1 MTLSESEKRDISP
14 AKLALSTNSQLPEG
28 WIQKPLKE
36 VAEIAFSGVNKKSRS
51 DQKTV
56 RLCNYMDVYNNDYIT
71 ADIDF
76 MTATASDREIER
88 FTLQQGDVIITKDS
102 ETPDDIGVP
111 AVVVDDLDNV
121 ICGYHLALLRPKQ
134 NEIDG
139 IFFAKELAR
148 DRVSNQFSRV
158 ANGATRFGLTLDA
171 VRNVKVNVPPLPE
184 QKKIARILGTWDQ
197 AIDLTERLIKAKEKR
212 FKWLLKTLISDQ
224 QDNPEWRKVKLV
236 DACEVIVSP
245 VDKKTVDGELPVKL
259 CNYTD
264 VYYNNAIDS
273 KINFMAATAKP
284 REIEKFAIITDD
296 VIITKD
302 SETPDDIGVPA
313 YVKETIDDLLCGYHL
328 TILRPKKQ
336 TIGKYMC
343 YALTSPRVK
352 YDFYRFANGITR
364 FGLTKES
371 YQKIKIPLPLFPEQ
385 KRIANI
391 LDTAKE
397 EVEFLNQLAEQ
408 YRTQKRGLMQK
419 LLTGKVRV

>member
-1 MTLSESEKRDISP
+1 MTVKNEP
-14 AKLALSTNSQLPEG
+14 LPKG
-28 WIQKPLKE
+28 WREVKLKE
-36 VAEIAFSGVNKKSRS
+36 VANLRNGKYRPSDSQPVRCIELEHLEKNSGRIIGEIDARTQNSTKNIFK
-51 DQKTV
+51 
-56 RLCNYMDVYNNDYIT
+56 
-71 ADIDF
+71 A
-76 MTATASDREIER
+76 
-88 FTLQQGDVIITKDS
+88 GDVLFGK
-102 ETPDDIGVP
+102 
-111 AVVVDDLDNV
+111 
-121 ICGYHLALLRPKQ
+121 LRPYLRKFGLPKF
-134 NEIDG
+134 NGVCSSEIWV
-139 IFFAKELAR
+139 F
-148 DRVSNQFSRV
+148 VSNTDLITNKYLFFSLQTEGFINSACKTTGTKMPRADWNFV
-158 ANGATRFGLTLDA
+158 QNIYIAL
-171 VRNVKVNVPPLPE
+171 PPLPE
-184 QKKIARILGTWDQ
+184 QKAIASLLEKWDT
-197 AIDLTERLIKAKEKR
+197 AIEKTEALIAAKEKR

-224 QDNPEWRKVKLV
+224 QDNPEWRQVELV

-273 KINFMAATAKP
+273 KIDFMAATAKP
-284 REIEKFAIITDD
+284 REIEKFSIIPDD

-328 TILRPKKQ
+328 TILRPKKL

-371 YQKIKIPLPLFPEQ
+371 YQKIKIPLPPPTEQ

-391 LDTAKE
+391 LDTAEK
-397 EVEFLNQLAEQ
+397 EVEFLKQLTEQ

-419 LLTGKVRV
+419 LLTGKWKIKN